1 MQGDIGIESSC
12 PPKMALLLA
21 GLHYRDNYT
30 DALSKRGQVVS
41 IDFHKYV
48 ENIHEFVI
56 DRFKHM
62 GYEID
67 IFICTNDSPVLE
79 DLKNVYKPVVCT
91 TLPDT
96 RNRRIS
102 KVFGGLHDIKTY
114 CANNKFIYDL
124 YGITRFDIYFNEPIL
139 NLDLSKVNVFSIL
152 ERPGIIDDNFHLFPH
167 SQFEPVYTWL
177 SRISTQP
184 SQLLLHKIIGINLP
198 FHYIKNEYC
207 RVIGLSSFTLHKF
220 CMKN

>member
-1 MQGDIGIESSC
+1 M
-12 PPKMALLLA
+12 
-21 GLHYRDNYT
+21 T
-30 DALSKRGQVVS
+30 

-67 IFICTNDSPVLE
+67 IFICTNDSPVLDE
-79 DLKNVYKPVVCT
+79 LKTMYKPVVCT

-96 RNRRIS
+96 SNRRVS
-102 KVFGGLHDIKTY
+102 KVFRGLDDIKTY
-114 CANNKFIYDL
+114 CSINNTVYDL

-152 ERPGIIDDNFHLFPH
+152 EKSDTIDDNFHLFPH
-167 SQFEPVYTWL
+167 SQFEPMYAWL
-177 SRISTQP
+177 STLSTRIDKCN
-184 SQLLLHKIIGINLP
+184 LHYNKGIDLP

-207 RVIGLSSFTLHKF
+207 FVNRLTSFTLHKF
-220 CMKN
+220 GMKY

>member
-1 MQGDIGIESSC
+1 VQGTHIESKC
-12 PPKMALLLA
+12 PKKMALLLA
-21 GLHYRDNYT
+21 GLHYRENYANAIST
-30 DALSKRGQVVS
+30 RGQSVT

-67 IFICTNDSPVLE
+67 IFICTNNSPVLE
-79 DLKNVYKPVVCT
+79 DLAAMYTPVVCT

-96 RNRRIS
+96 CNRRVS
-102 KVFGGLHDIKTY
+102 KVFRGLNDIKTY
-114 CANNKFIYDL
+114 CANNKFSYDL
-124 YGITRFDIYFNEPIL
+124 YCITRFDIYFNEPIL
-139 NLDLSKVNVFSIL
+139 HLDLSKVNVFSIL
-152 ERPGIIDDNFHLFPH
+152 ERSCMMDDNFHLFPH

-177 SRISTQP
+177 SRISTRP
-184 SQLLLHKIIGINLP
+184 NKFILHHNTGVNLP
-198 FHYIKNEYC
+198 FHYIKNEHR
-207 RVIGLSSFTLHKF
+207 RVDKLTSFTLHKF